1 MRPDR
6 WDKENTMIIL
16 LICMIP
22 VSGFLGFMTCA
33 ILQIAGEA
41 DRREER
47 YLAAQAQK
55 NTAEAQDNVEGD
67 T

>member
-1 MRPDR
+1 
-6 WDKENTMIIL
+6 MIIF

-47 YLAAQAQK
+47 YLAEQAQK
-55 NTAEAQDNVEGD
+55 KAVETQENKEADA
-67 T
+67 

>member
-1 MRPDR
+1 V
-6 WDKENTMIIL
+6 TIFLII
-16 LICMIP
+16 MIP
-22 VSGFLGFMTCA
+22 VSAFLGFTICA

-47 YLAAQAQK
+47 YLAEQAQK
-55 NTAEAQDNVEGD
+55 KAVETQENKEAD

>member
-1 MRPDR
+1 
-6 WDKENTMIIL
+6 MIIF

-33 ILQIAGEA
+33 LLQIAGEA

-55 NTAEAQDNVEGD
+55 NAVEAQENKESDP
-67 T
+67 

>member
-1 MRPDR
+1 
-6 WDKENTMIIL
+6 MIIF

-41 DRREER
+41 DWQEER

-55 NTAEAQDNVEGD
+55 SASEAQDNKESD
-67 T
+67 S

>member
-1 MRPDR
+1 
-6 WDKENTMIIL
+6 MIIF

-22 VSGFLGFMTCA
+22 VSGFLGFMLCA

>member
-1 MRPDR
+1 M
-6 WDKENTMIIL
+6 TIFLII
-16 LICMIP
+16 MIP
-22 VSGFLGFMTCA
+22 VSAFLGFTICA